1 LFEKPTENSTVL
13 FVLTTLKNLIR
24 RPAIKFGLARDSRSR
39 FRNPGFASFMS
50 QRNNKLLNT
59 DLQDAVLRGRRWVKQ
74 GLWLVLFAGVA
85 WIALESAKALSIF

>member
-1 LFEKPTENSTVL
+1 
-13 FVLTTLKNLIR
+13 
-24 RPAIKFGLARDSRSR
+24 
-39 FRNPGFASFMS
+39 MS